1 MRSILIVAFD
11 GLQPSQVTPR
21 LMPNLASFT
30 AEGVTFA
37 NHHAVF
43 PTVTRTNAASM
54 ATGCYPGRHGLAANT
69 VVFRDFDPDR
79 VFSALEPTLSQ
90 VTASLGSVLLVP
102 TIADTLAGRDEEYVA
117 VVSGSS
123 GNAYVHNPNAERA
136 GGATIHPDFCLPRPL
151 HDEIVTRFGPWPEE
165 VKPNTGRMAR
175 AVDILT
181 QYVIEERGA
190 AVSLLWLSEPDQ
202 TQHAHA
208 AGSPQAAAALLE
220 ADSQFGRL
228 LEWLD
233 ETGRAAHTDILVV
246 SDHGH
251 SAVLDTVDIQPRVAE
266 AVGESRIIA
275 AENGGAVLFYVHRQ
289 DRAVADRLAAYLM
302 AQPWCGPILASER
315 VGPIEGALS
324 AGLAGSDGA
333 RAPDLIASFAWTPA
347 PGPGGVPGLS
357 YCTGADWGQGV
368 HGSMSR
374 QEIHNV
380 LIARGPSFRRR
391 AVLTAPSGNVDL
403 APTVLEVL
411 GITPAG
417 TIEGR
422 PLREALASTPGP
434 ADVDWTTETHAA
446 ERRVEGGTY
455 RQRITVSRVGQT
467 SYVDEGSAELRL

>member
-1 MRSILIVAFD
+1 MAFD

-21 LMPNLASFT
+21 LTPNLASFA

-43 PTVTRTNAASM
+43 PTVTRANAASM

-90 VTASLGSVLLVP
+90 VADSLGHVLLVP
-102 TIADTLAGRDEEYVA
+102 TIADTLTEHDQEYVA

-165 VKPNTGRMAR
+165 AKPNTGRMAR
-175 AVDILT
+175 AMDIFT
-181 QYVIEERGA
+181 QYVIEERRS

-208 AGSPQAAAALLE
+208 AGSPQSTAALLE
-220 ADSQFGRL
+220 ADRQLGRL

-233 ETGRAAHTDILVV
+233 KTGRAAHTDILVV

-266 AVGESRIIA
+266 AVGQRSVIT

-302 AQPWCGPILASER
+302 AQPWCGPILASEP
-315 VGPIEGALS
+315 VGPIEGALP
-324 AGLAGSDGA
+324 AALAGADGA

-374 QEIHNV
+374 QEIKNV
-380 LIARGPSFRRR
+380 LIARGPGFRRGV
-391 AVLTAPSGNVDL
+391 ALPAPTGNVDL
-403 APTVLEVL
+403 APTVLDIM
-411 GITPAG
+411 GITPTG
-417 TIEGR
+417 IIEGR

-434 ADVDWTTETHAA
+434 ADVDWKTETHAA

-455 RQRITVSRVGQT
+455 RQRIAVSHVGET